1 MRTMCKFALSAVL
14 SAYALP
20 VSAQS
25 LPNYGNYQA
34 LDDNFRIGVQAS
46 FSNPAFGNLQQQA
59 AFHQSNIT
67 DITTY
72 LDPAEIAAYATP
84 IVAPAGVVISGNQIA
99 QFFQISGVFDLR
111 GAPVLAGYA
120 QNSPILTVRFLDR
133 ETGGTLIGKD
143 GQPCSF
149 TYNGLNRTQSFNQFD
164 AATDPDLSPD
174 TRLYACLSQS
184 WSSSSPVDPLVGNPW
199 SLQGTMTRDALD
211 FTAGDS
217 LVELGPNANSAGDPW
232 QIGATYQTGTADRFS
247 MSRIDAR
254 INKGWRIL
262 AGSRARLKLDLPFS
276 FTTIKGAQ
284 AYTAQVGL
292 GLEVPVKANV
302 WSIEPRVAYG
312 ITYSGDQGSLGHIA
326 QATIASRYVIRG
338 SGRGQ
343 LLLGNLVGWSAT
355 LATPGDFNL
364 NPDVKAWMFR
374 NGLAYELPLKMRV
387 AGRST
392 SLRASYA
399 FTTYAGAKLYNN
411 NFHEMTL
418 SFGIRGRED
427 TAKQFRDT
435 VRINFNT
442 IQAAHFH
449 TYTVGLG
456 FRF

>member
-1 MRTMCKFALSAVL
+1 M
-14 SAYALP
+14 
-20 VSAQS
+20 
-25 LPNYGNYQA
+25 
-34 LDDNFRIGVQAS
+34 
-46 FSNPAFGNLQQQA
+46 
-59 AFHQSNIT
+59 
-67 DITTY
+67 
-72 LDPAEIAAYATP
+72 
-84 IVAPAGVVISGNQIA
+84 
-99 QFFQISGVFDLR
+99 
-111 GAPVLAGYA
+111 
-120 QNSPILTVRFLDR
+120 
-133 ETGGTLIGKD
+133 
-143 GQPCSF
+143 
-149 TYNGLNRTQSFNQFD
+149 
-164 AATDPDLSPD
+164 
-174 TRLYACLSQS
+174 
-184 WSSSSPVDPLVGNPW
+184 
-199 SLQGTMTRDALD
+199 MTRDALD

-326 QATIASRYVIRG
+326 QGTIASRYVIRG
-338 SGRGQ
+338 LGRGQ
-343 LLLGNLVGWSAT
+343 LLVGNLFGWSAT

-399 FTTYAGAKLYNN
+399 FTNYAGAKLYNN

-442 IQAAHFH
+442 IQAARFH

>member
-1 MRTMCKFALSAVL
+1 MCKFALAALL

-46 FSNPAFGNLQQQA
+46 FSNPAIGNLQQQA

-72 LDPAEIAAYATP
+72 LDPAEIAAYATQ
-84 IVAPAGVVISGNQIA
+84 IVTPAGAVISSNQIA

-120 QNSPILTVRFLDR
+120 QNSPVLTVRFLDR
-133 ETGGTLIGKD
+133 ETGATLIGKD

-164 AATDPDLSPD
+164 AATDSDLSPD

-217 LVELGPNANSAGDPW
+217 LVELDPNANSAGDPW

-292 GLEVPVKANV
+292 GLEVPVKTNV

-326 QATIASRYVIRG
+326 QGSIASRYVIRG
-338 SGRGQ
+338 LGRGQ
-343 LLLGNLVGWSAT
+343 LLVGNLVGWSAT

-399 FTTYAGAKLYNN
+399 FTDYAGAKLYNN

-435 VRINFNT
+435 VRINLNT